1 MRGLTLEPIE
11 FQHAANMSATS
22 PMFANGIDLPL
33 LLIWGVI
40 VIVPLMVFQV
50 GVESLILSHRWQ
62 LGFREL
68 LRCVFLANCWS
79 LLAGIP
85 VKIFNAWLY
94 SLMLPADLAG
104 FFARY
109 PFAVFLGTIVYL
121 VVTWLVES
129 RYLLKWLER
138 GEHAFSWSRVRS
150 AVLLANLATYSVLG
164 PVHYFA
170 TRPIHNIREFTMDTR
185 WASQPPAQIIYV
197 DTRTR
202 HLKSVYSDG
211 SRPDTIVPL
220 PVVDYQLSA
229 DLNLCVFRGPD
240 GFLHLY
246 RRGTGEQNLVW
257 KTQEHFLMEQVAF
270 SPTGRFVAWFSE
282 SAQRLEVNDLQS
294 SKRWTHALEGDRIR
308 TRVVWSV
315 EESKFVISTSGKSVL
330 IQVTPENGLQELK
343 VSSEVLP
350 PLLAVYGRVGSSGY
364 RISGDEWGP
373 VYDTDVHAELKAST
387 FPGFTSSF
395 RLYRTNDASTRVVS
409 LSVNPGL
416 LHFPHYDFRFDHPS
430 FLADGHECLF
440 ETRNDIYLLDIER
453 KRVGRVAQGHS
464 FILLTS
470 RYSKKTP

>member
-1 MRGLTLEPIE
+1 
-11 FQHAANMSATS
+11 
-22 PMFANGIDLPL
+22 MFANGIDLPL

-50 GVESLILSHRWQ
+50 GVESMILSQRWQ
-62 LGFREL
+62 LGFRTL

-94 SLMLPADLAG
+94 SLVLPADLAG

-109 PFAVFLGTIVYL
+109 PFAVILGTMVYL
-121 VVTWLVES
+121 LVTWLVES
-129 RYLLKWLER
+129 RYLLKWLGR
-138 GEHAFSWSRVRS
+138 GGHDFTRSRVWS

-170 TRPIHNIREFTMDTR
+170 TRPIHNIREFTLDTR
-185 WASQPPAQIIYV
+185 WASQPPTQIIYV
-197 DTRTR
+197 ETGTK
-202 HLKSVYSDG
+202 HLKSVHSDG

-229 DLNLCVFRGPD
+229 DLNLCLFRGPD
-240 GFLHLY
+240 GFLHMFH
-246 RRGTGEQNLVW
+246 RNTGEQRLVW
-257 KTQEHFLMEQVAF
+257 KTKERFLMEQVAF

-294 SKRWTHALEGDRIR
+294 SKGWTHALAGDRMR
-308 TRVVWSV
+308 TRVVWSI
-315 EESKFVISTSGKSVL
+315 EESKLLISTSGKTVVM
-330 IQVTPENGLQELK
+330 QVTPESGLQEL
-343 VSSEVLP
+343 EVLP
-350 PLLAVYGRVGSSGY
+350 EDLPALLPVYGRVGWSSY
-364 RISGDEWGP
+364 SSSGDEWGP
-373 VYDTDVHAELKAST
+373 DYGPDVHADLKAQT
-387 FPGFTSSF
+387 FPSFTSSF
-395 RLYRTNDASTRVVS
+395 RLYRTNNTSTRIVS

-416 LHFPHYDFRFDHPS
+416 LHFPHYDFTFNHPS

-453 KRVGRVAQGHS
+453 KRVGRVTHGHS

-470 RYSKKTP
+470 RYSKKAP

>member
-1 MRGLTLEPIE
+1 
-11 FQHAANMSATS
+11 
-22 PMFANGIDLPL
+22 MFANGIDLPL
-33 LLIWGVI
+33 LLIWGTI
-40 VIVPLMVFQV
+40 VLLPLMVFQV
-50 GVESLILSHRWQ
+50 GVESVILSRRWQ
-62 LGFREL
+62 MGLREL
-68 LRCVFLANCWS
+68 LRCVLLANCWS

-85 VKIFNAWLY
+85 VKLFNAWLY

-109 PFAVFLGTIVYL
+109 PFALFLGTVVYF

-138 GEHAFSWSRVRS
+138 QEHTSIRSRVRS

-170 TRPIHNIREFTMDTR
+170 TRPVHNIREFTMDTR

-197 DTRTR
+197 DTQTK
-202 HLKSVYSDG
+202 HLKSVHSDG

-220 PVVDYQLSA
+220 PVVDYQLSS

-246 RRGTGEQNLVW
+246 RRDTGEQSLIW
-257 KTQEHFLMEQVAF
+257 KAKERFLMEQVAF

-294 SKRWTHALEGDRIR
+294 SNRWTHALTGDNMR
-308 TRVVWSV
+308 TRVAWSV
-315 EESKFVISTSGKSVL
+315 EESKFLISTSGKSML
-330 IQVTPENGLQELK
+330 MQVTPESGLQELE
-343 VSSEVLP
+343 VSSKDLS

-364 RISGDEWGP
+364 RSSAHEWGP
-373 VYDTDVHAELKAST
+373 VYETDVHADLKAWT
-387 FPGFTSSF
+387 FPSFTSSF
-395 RLYRTNDASTRVVS
+395 RIYRTNDASTRVVS

-430 FLADGHECLF
+430 FLANGRECLF
-440 ETRNDIYLLDIER
+440 ETKNDIYLLDIER
-453 KRVGRVAQGHS
+453 RRVGPVAHGHS
-464 FILLTS
+464 FILLAS